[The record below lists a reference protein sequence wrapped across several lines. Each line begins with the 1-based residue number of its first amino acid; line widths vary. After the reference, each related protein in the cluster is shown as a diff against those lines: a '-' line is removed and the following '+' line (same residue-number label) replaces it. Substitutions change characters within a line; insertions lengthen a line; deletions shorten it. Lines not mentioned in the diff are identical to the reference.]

1 MKVIKIYSDTCGPC
15 KVLEKN
21 LTLAGVP
28 HESVNILSEE
38 AEDIIEKYEIRSVPT
53 LLVFNDK
60 GELHSK
66 FVGILSVDNLKSL
79 VNEISRS

>member
-28 HESVNILSEE
+28 HESINIVSEE

-53 LLVFNDK
+53 LLVFNNDGK
-60 GELHSK
+60 LHSK
-66 FVGILSVDNLKSL
+66 YVGVVGVDYLKSL
-79 VNEISRS
+79 LNEIN

>member
-1 MKVIKIYSDTCGPC
+1 MKIIKVYSDTCGPC

-28 HESVNILSEE
+28 HENVNILSEE

-53 LLVFNDK
+53 LLVFDNNGK
-60 GELHSK
+60 LHSK
-66 FVGILSVDNLKSL
+66 FVGILSVDYLKSL
-79 VNEISRS
+79 VNEIA

>member
-53 LLVFNDK
+53 LLVFDNNGK
-60 GELHSK
+60 LHGK
-66 FVGILSVDNLKSL
+66 YMGVLGVDYLKSL
-79 VNEISRS
+79 FNEISRS

>member
-53 LLVFNDK
+53 LLVFDNNGK
-60 GELHSK
+60 LHSK
-66 FVGILSVDNLKSL
+66 YVGVVGVDYLKSL
-79 VNEISRS
+79 FNEISRS

>member
-15 KVLEKN
+15 KVLEAN
-21 LTLAGVP
+21 LVAAGIP
-28 HESVNILSEE
+28 HESINIQSEE
-38 AEDIIEKYEIRSVPT
+38 AEDIIEKFKIRSVPT

-79 VNEISRS
+79 VNEIA

>member
-28 HESVNILSEE
+28 HESINILSEE

-53 LLVFNDK
+53 LLVFNND
-60 GELHSK
+60 GNLHSK
-66 FVGILSVDNLKSL
+66 YVGVVDVDHLKL
-79 VNEISRS
+79 LLNEIN

>member
-28 HESVNILSEE
+28 HESINILSEE
-38 AEDIIEKYEIRSVPT
+38 AEDIVEKYEIRSVPT
-53 LLVFNDK
+53 LLVFNNDGK
-60 GELHSK
+60 LHSK
-66 FVGILSVDNLKSL
+66 HVGVVSVDYLKSL
-79 VNEISRS
+79 LNEID

>member
-53 LLVFNDK
+53 LLVFDNNRK
-60 GELHSK
+60 LHGK
-66 FVGILSVDNLKSL
+66 YMGVLSVDYLKSL
-79 VNEISRS
+79 LDEIN

>member
-21 LTLAGVP
+21 LTLAGIP
-28 HESVNILSEE
+28 HESINILSEE

-53 LLVFNDK
+53 LLVFNNDGK
-60 GELHSK
+60 LHSK
-66 FVGILSVDNLKSL
+66 NVGVVSVDYLKSL
-79 VNEISRS
+79 FNEISRS

>member
-53 LLVFNDK
+53 LLVFNNDGK
-60 GELHSK
+60 LHSK
-66 FVGILSVDNLKSL
+66 YIGVVGVDNLKSL
-79 VNEISRS
+79 VNEIA

>member
-21 LTLAGVP
+21 LMLAGVP
-28 HESVNILSEE
+28 HESINILSEE

-53 LLVFNDK
+53 LLVFNNDGK
-60 GELHSK
+60 LHSK
-66 FVGILSVDNLKSL
+66 YVGVIGVDYLKSL
-79 VNEISRS
+79 LNEIS

>member
-1 MKVIKIYSDTCGPC
+1 MKIIKVYSDTCGPC

-28 HESVNILSEE
+28 HKNINILSEE

-53 LLVFNDK
+53 LLVFDNNGK
-60 GELHSK
+60 LHSK
-66 FVGILSVDNLKSL
+66 YMGVLGVDYLKSL
-79 VNEISRS
+79 VNEIN